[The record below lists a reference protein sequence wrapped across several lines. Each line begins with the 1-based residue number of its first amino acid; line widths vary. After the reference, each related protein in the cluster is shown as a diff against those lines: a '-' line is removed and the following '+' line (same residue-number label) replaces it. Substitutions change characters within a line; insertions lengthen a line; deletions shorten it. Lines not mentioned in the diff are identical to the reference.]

1 MGILNFYRGEYKRTK
16 LPEVRGSDNKIKEE
30 LKLISEKKS
39 TLSAR
44 QRQAVIQQAVR
55 SGILKRKED

>member
-16 LPEVRGSDNKIKEE
+16 LPEVRWSDNKIKEE
-30 LKLISEKKS
+30 LKLIAEKKS
-39 TLSAR
+39 TLSASKR
-44 QRQAVIQQAVR
+44 AAVIQQAIK